1 MIYNVLQIY
10 EVIDRVSDLQKNW
23 PEEFGDINDG
33 GIGVVCHYADQVNYH
48 TYYVAKEKKKTTVY
62 RQWQWQFKQHALVEI
77 TFYLSW
83 QNIV

>member
-62 RQWQWQFKQHALVEI
+62 RQWQWQYAPLP
-77 TFYLSW
+77 
-83 QNIV
+83 NILGIMVD